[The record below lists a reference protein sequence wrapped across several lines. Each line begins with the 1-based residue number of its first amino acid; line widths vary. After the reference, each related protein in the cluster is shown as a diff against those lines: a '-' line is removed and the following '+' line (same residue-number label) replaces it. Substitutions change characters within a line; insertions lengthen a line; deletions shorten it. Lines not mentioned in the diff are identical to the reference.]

1 MRVSMLRYRNFFL
14 CRKTSQKK
22 ATGVHFFCIRYPY
35 DALNRIT
42 GAASTGNS
50 FTGRYDLSN
59 VTYDK
64 NGNILALTRGGHL
77 DTNATSFGVMDDL
90 RYFYDAG
97 NKLTSVDDKAQNT
110 QGFKDGNTSG
120 DDYSYDVNGNMISDK
135 NKGITNITYN
145 HLNLPKTVSINANDY
160 ITYVYD
166 AAGVKQAKYVIR
178 NGGIGPGNIT
188 ATKYAGNYIY
198 ENNVLQ
204 FFSTSE
210 GYVKY
215 NQSSQKFEYVYQ
227 MKDHLGNVRLS
238 YTDTDASGD
247 ISQDEIIQEN
257 HYMPFGLKM
266 RGFNNVV
273 NSNGNSVA
281 EKRMFGGKEYNEEL
295 GLNWY
300 DITARNYDPALGRWM
315 NVDPQSEKFYDQ
327 SPFNYALNNPVFF
340 IDPDG
345 EAPFWFGDPVKNPKI
360 RSTKGSGRKGGMF
373 GMTRKNIKGQK
384 KFHNGVDILAPVGT
398 PIQSIK
404 GGTVYSKG
412 THKKLGNFVI
422 IKTVLNNGSTLFTA
436 YAHLDKPTSLK
447 SGAKVKEGSIVGKA
461 GKTGNAKDVSKSE
474 EHVHIYTKVSTNGK
488 YKTAKFVNPLQFFST
503 KFDSNGNPIIPK
515 PTPLPEISP
524 GTVQPVSPGNQ
535 LCAGCERKKR
545 EEQIR
550 RYNND
555 PARLFD
561 NDYIRPNKNEN

>member
-315 NVDPQSEKFYDQ
+315 NVDPLAETMPSHSPYNYAFNNPIIYIDPTGMAPEMPDDLIVKGDVAAFKKRVSQSTGGFYDAKVD
-327 SPFNYALNNPVFF
+327 S
-340 IDPDG
+340 
-345 EAPFWFGDPVKNPKI
+345 
-360 RSTKGSGRKGGMF
+360 KGNVTLEKTGLEKEMGGMIE
-373 GMTRKNIKGQK
+373 MSDSQK
-384 KFHNGVDILAPVGT
+384 AFVSEIESVIDSKVVTEVEAVSSDSSVDV
-398 PIQSIK
+398 
-404 GGTVYSKG
+404 
-412 THKKLGNFVI
+412 
-422 IKTVLNNGSTLFTA
+422 
-436 YAHLDKPTSLK
+436 
-447 SGAKVKEGSIVGKA
+447 GSIVDNKIDMADIAEFDKA
-461 GKTGNAKDVSKSE
+461 GSEASSSAAALSHELVEQHEKAKAGGVK
-474 EHVHIYTKVSTNGK
+474 GK
-488 YKTAKFVNPLQFFST
+488 YPTGARAMHKAGIKAEDNVNGSRRIEQPDGSSLFYKRSGSIYKQVV
-503 KFDSNGNPIIPK
+503 
-515 PTPLPEISP
+515 TPQPS
-524 GTVQPVSPGNQ
+524 GTV
-535 LCAGCERKKR
+535 KITKTK
-545 EEQIR
+545 I
-550 RYNND
+550 
-555 PARLFD
+555 
-561 NDYIRPNKNEN
+561 K

>member
-315 NVDPQSEKFYDQ
+315 NVDPLAETMPSHSPYNYAFNNPIIYIDPTGMAPEMPDDLIVKGDVAAFKKRVSQSTGGFYDAKVD
-327 SPFNYALNNPVFF
+327 S
-340 IDPDG
+340 
-345 EAPFWFGDPVKNPKI
+345 
-360 RSTKGSGRKGGMF
+360 KGNVTLEKTGLEKEMGGMIEMSDKRL
-373 GMTRKNIKGQK
+373 GRPIIEPHLIGNTGLAYRVSQGQ
-384 KFHNGVDILAPVGT
+384 F
-398 PIQSIK
+398 
-404 GGTVYSKG
+404 
-412 THKKLGNFVI
+412 
-422 IKTVLNNGSTLFTA
+422 KTVLELGNE
-436 YAHLDKPTSLK
+436 
-447 SGAKVKEGSIVGKA
+447 KE
-461 GKTGNAKDVSKSE
+461 
-474 EHVHIYTKVSTNGK
+474 
-488 YKTAKFVNPLQFFST
+488 
-503 KFDSNGNPIIPK
+503 
-515 PTPLPEISP
+515 
-524 GTVQPVSPGNQ
+524 
-535 LCAGCERKKR
+535 
-545 EEQIR
+545 
-550 RYNND
+550 
-555 PARLFD
+555 
-561 NDYIRPNKNEN
+561 

>member
-1 MRVSMLRYRNFFL
+1 MLRYRNFFL

-42 GAASTGNS
+42 GATGSTSSN
-50 FTGRYDLSN
+50 YDLKGVN
-59 VTYDK
+59 YDK
-64 NGNILALTRGGHL
+64 NGNILGLERYGHV
-77 DTNATSFGVMDDL
+77 NEEATEFGVMDDL
-90 RYFYDAG
+90 HYRYDTG
-97 NKLTSVDDKAQNT
+97 NKLLGVLDKSEIT
-110 QGFKDGNTSG
+110 QGFKDGNTSTV
-120 DDYSYDVNGNMISDK
+120 DYTYDTNGNMIADK
-135 NKGITNITYN
+135 NKGIIHIDYN
-145 HLNLPKTVSINANDY
+145 HLNLPTLVQLETGKILYT
-160 ITYVYD
+160 YD
-166 AAGVKQAKYVIR
+166 ASGVKLRKVVDDGYASSF
-178 NGGIGPGNIT
+178 T
-188 ATKYAGNYIY
+188 TTDYAGNHIY
-198 ENNVLQ
+198 ENDKLQ
-204 FFSTSE
+204 FFNQPE
-210 GYVKY
+210 GYVK
-215 NQSSQKFEYVYQ
+215 NEDGKFGYVYQ
-227 MKDHLGNVRLS
+227 YKDHLGNVRLS